1 VLLDEVRF
9 FIGYSGWRPG
19 QLATELLEPSWIVSS
34 GSLTQE
40 LLKKSP
46 DQLWRALMKSMGGDF
61 EIQANYPID
70 PRLN

>member
-9 FIGYSGWRPG
+9 FIGYSGWSPG

>member
-9 FIGYSGWRPG
+9 FIGYSGWSPG

-34 GSLTQE
+34 DSLTQE